1 MEESTSPLES
11 GNRLLPEENS
21 TSNYVIS
28 LPDTDRCHVSM
39 GTAFDDW
46 SPQHN
51 SQERQPPFSGA
62 TVSNSSKGLI
72 EDGDNSKI
80 NIGQEIDETCPEL
93 NVPSQNLPIQQSDL
107 DTAAERLIPC
117 IYKIPDELRVQK
129 ESAYK
134 PRVVS
139 IGPIHGNNERLNAN
153 EPIKLSYRDS
163 LCSRILGDETMELCR
178 GAMKDLEANV
188 EKCYAEKAKLIIDE
202 KKISL
207 AEMMFIDGCFILELL
222 YKYYSIEK
230 KSLKRSIDDPVF
242 SSLMKLLAIRHDL
255 LLLENQIP
263 FFVLEKLF
271 SLTVKNIPDRPHN
284 VSLTDYVLSFFGNN
298 FSFGNHTLGKKVNTS
313 DYHILHLLHQCYLP
327 NDDPWKGKGDEDDI
341 EFRKKKF
348 RFPSASD
355 LDLAG
360 VKLKGTG
367 EDMFNVKFHKPP
379 CLFRRACFEIPTL
392 SIYDGTE
399 PLLRNLIAFEQCCLA
414 VPRHMTSYGFFMDTL
429 INSAEDVK
437 LLEKAEILHNY
448 LGTSEEA
455 SDLFNNICKE
465 VVVGRFCFEKNC
477 EEAAD
482 HCGKLW
488 PRFMAS
494 LRRDYFKNPWT
505 CIAFFAA
512 IFVFGLTIV
521 QTFYTVAPFYKK

>member
-1 MEESTSPLES
+1 MNQIKRKPVLS
-11 GNRLLPEENS
+11 GCPA
-21 TSNYVIS
+21 
-28 LPDTDRCHVSM
+28 P
-39 GTAFDDW
+39 FDSSVDSW
-46 SPQHN
+46 S
-51 SQERQPPFSGA
+51 
-62 TVSNSSKGLI
+62 
-72 EDGDNSKI
+72 
-80 NIGQEIDETCPEL
+80 
-93 NVPSQNLPIQQSDL
+93 IQQSDQAL
-107 DTAAERLIPC
+107 PMPIKPRTNADITAAERLIPC
-117 IYKIPDELRVQK
+117 IYKIPDELRVRK

-139 IGPIHGNNERLNAN
+139 IGPIHCNSERLNAN
-153 EPIKLSYRDS
+153 KPIKLSYRDS
-163 LCSRILGDETMELCR
+163 LCSRIRGDETMKLCKS
-178 GAMKDLEANV
+178 AMKDLEANV
-188 EKCYAEKAKLIIDE
+188 EKCYAQEVKLIIDE

-207 AEMMFIDGCFILELL
+207 AEMMCIDGCFILELL
-222 YKYYSIEK
+222 YKYYCIEK
-230 KSLKRSIDDPVF
+230 ESLKRSIDDPVF

-271 SLTVKNIPDRPHN
+271 SLTVERIPDRPHN
-284 VSLTDYVLSFFGNN
+284 VSLTHYVLSFFGNN
-298 FSFGNHTLGKKVNTS
+298 FSFGNHTLRKKVNTS

-327 NDDPWKGKGDEDDI
+327 NHDPWKGKGDEDEI
-341 EFRKKKF
+341 EFPKRGKKKF

-360 VKLKGTG
+360 VKFEPGKG
-367 EDMFNVKFHKPP
+367 EDMFNVKFVKHQG
-379 CLFRRACFEIPTL
+379 LLLWFHRARFEIPTL

-465 VVVGRFCFEKNC
+465 VVVGRFYFEETC
-477 EEAAD
+477 EVAAK
-482 HCGKLW
+482 HCQEPW
-488 PRFMAS
+488 PSFVAS
-494 LRRDYFKNPWT
+494 LRRDYFANPWT
-505 CIAFFAA
+505 GIAFFAA
-512 IFVFGLTIV
+512 IFIFGLTIV

>member
-21 TSNYVIS
+21 TSKYVIS

-39 GTAFDDW
+39 GTVFDDW
-46 SPQHN
+46 ILKHN
-51 SQERQPPFSGA
+51 SQERQPPF

-72 EDGDNSKI
+72 EDGDDSKI

-178 GAMKDLEANV
+178 SAMKDLEANV
-188 EKCYAEKAKLIIDE
+188 EKCYAEKVKLIIDE
-202 KKISL
+202 KKILL

-298 FSFGNHTLGKKVNTS
+298 FSFGNHTLGKKVKTS

-327 NDDPWKGKGDEDDI
+327 NHDPWKGKGDEDEI
-341 EFRKKKF
+341 EFPKKKF
-348 RFPSASD
+348 RFPCASD

-360 VKLKGTG
+360 VKFVVRTG
-367 EDMFNVKFHKPP
+367 GDMFNVKFDKPQG
-379 CLFRRACFEIPTL
+379 LLRWFHRARFIIPTL
-392 SIYDGTE
+392 SVYDGTE

-455 SDLFNNICKE
+455 SDLFNICKE
-465 VVVGRFCFEKNC
+465 VVVGRFYFEETC
-477 EEAAD
+477 EVAAK
-482 HCGKLW
+482 HCQEPW

-494 LRRDYFKNPWT
+494 LRRDYFANPWT
-505 CIAFFAA
+505 GIAVFAA
-512 IFVFGLTIV
+512 IFIFGLTIV